1 MVHVEQSLPDEEP
14 ERVNVRK
21 RVELVGVF
29 DGVVECPLRGK
40 VNESHPRAWQTLLAS
55 FRIPCNSKER

>member
-1 MVHVEQSLPDEEP
+1 
-14 ERVNVRK
+14 
-21 RVELVGVF
+21 VF